1 MQSAAR
7 RPINLSRSR
16 RQQPNGFAKPRV
28 RPVRHHVSIALA
40 AHRPRRR
47 GEPPRFLC
55 DCCLWHRRCTEAL
68 PPLQQRPDDA
78 RCFVR
83 LCHRGNTG
91 RAAREYSSKPSRAG
105 RWLRPDVTEDRCRA
119 EHQKARRYRSPPF
132 EMPDCRCFPPLLFC
146 LGTRPSQAAKCRADW
161 KFGGSVTIATIAD
174 AVMGPTPGI
183 VLSLLLTSLSLC
195 QSRIFDVWLHVGGW
209 HEAHLV
215 TECPDL
221 AGPVVCGTAR
231 LNAYQTRWQ
240 TREEGD
246 HLSA

>member
-1 MQSAAR
+1 VSGLFVQPLRLLDLMQSAAR

-119 EHQKARRYRSPPF
+119 EHQKAAQISVASLR
-132 EMPDCRCFPPLLFC
+132 DAGLPLL
-146 LGTRPSQAAKCRADW
+146 PAA
-161 KFGGSVTIATIAD
+161 
-174 AVMGPTPGI
+174 AVLP
-183 VLSLLLTSLSLC
+183 
-195 QSRIFDVWLHVGGW
+195 R
-209 HEAHLV
+209 HEAEPGSEVPSRLEVWGFSDDRHDRRRRNGSNTWNCVEPTAHLAL
-215 TECPDL
+215 PM
-221 AGPVVCGTAR
+221 PV
-231 LNAYQTRWQ
+231 
-240 TREEGD
+240 ED
-246 HLSA
+246 I